1 MGTITKRRKISQA
14 KDDSQNVTGD
24 KIESDTEENQD
35 KNLGVIEHSYSGE
48 WSRDLPNGQG
58 QEHFSYD
65 YSVLKEED
73 VKRTENYHNC
83 TLKNIFMAI
92 QAKWQ

>member
-35 KNLGVIEHSYSGE
+35 TSADHNETGNTGESSMEENEKQQNASESKTDLENNCHSNPGVFI
-48 WSRDLPNGQG
+48 P
-58 QEHFSYD
+58 
-65 YSVLKEED
+65 
-73 VKRTENYHNC
+73 
-83 TLKNIFMAI
+83 
-92 QAKWQ
+92 